1 MTSDPFNIVPATH
14 RDTARSALAAA
25 FGSAPIGAIAPLM
38 GGVSGALV
46 FRVTSAGRQYVLRM
60 EGAASPLRNPHQYA
74 SMQIAAEAGIAPRLH
89 FVDDV
94 SRVVVMDFIAEQPL
108 LTFPGGQRALA
119 HALGEM
125 LRRLQATPTFEH
137 FVEYPDIVTRLW
149 AHVCRTGLFAPG
161 VLDAHTQRLTDIRA
175 AYVWNPADAVSA
187 HNDVLP
193 RNLLFD
199 GEQLW
204 LVDWESAYCSDPL
217 IDVGIALDNFAP
229 SPELEDVLLQAWLG
243 RAPDRA
249 MRDRLAL
256 TRALT
261 RLYYAGVQFSAVAAG
276 PRPAPDTDVAAPT
289 LAEFRR
295 ALRDGRLSPDAAE
308 TRQVLGKMYLAAFF
322 TGGKPP
328 GLPPPISAFRI
339 KHDLE

>member
-119 HALGEM
+119 QALGEM

-149 AHVCRTGLFAPG
+149 AHVCRTGLFAQGCSMLIP
-161 VLDAHTQRLTDIRA
+161 
-175 AYVWNPADAVSA
+175 SA
-187 HNDVLP
+187 
-193 RNLLFD
+193 
-199 GEQLW
+199 
-204 LVDWESAYCSDPL
+204 
-217 IDVGIALDNFAP
+217 
-229 SPELEDVLLQAWLG
+229 
-243 RAPDRA
+243 
-249 MRDRLAL
+249 
-256 TRALT
+256 
-261 RLYYAGVQFSAVAAG
+261 
-276 PRPAPDTDVAAPT
+276 
-289 LAEFRR
+289 
-295 ALRDGRLSPDAAE
+295 
-308 TRQVLGKMYLAAFF
+308 
-322 TGGKPP
+322 
-328 GLPPPISAFRI
+328 
-339 KHDLE
+339 